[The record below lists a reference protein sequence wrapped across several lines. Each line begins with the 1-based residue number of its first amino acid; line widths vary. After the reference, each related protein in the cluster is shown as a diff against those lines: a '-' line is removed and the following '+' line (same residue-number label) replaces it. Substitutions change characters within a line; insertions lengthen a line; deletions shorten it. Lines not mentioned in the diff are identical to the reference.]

1 MNAPRLSAIALALV
15 AAGLL
20 AACQGGGTPATRA
33 AAVPKATPQALV
45 ADVRA
50 IGERGEELE
59 VAPLRDPHVEDL
71 LARAQASEAGGRL
84 RDAQEALGLAL
95 AITPEA
101 PDLVQW
107 QAELALLGK
116 DWDGAERLA
125 SRSYELGPRLGGLC
139 RRNWATIGHARDQ
152 RDDADGAAV
161 ARRQID
167 ACTVAPPVRM

>member
-1 MNAPRLSAIALALV
+1 MIRTRFRTTALV
-15 AAGLL
+15 LLATGLL
-20 AACQGGGTPATRA
+20 SACQGGSAPATRA
-33 AAVPKATPQALV
+33 VAARPAPAALV

-50 IGERGEELE
+50 VGEQGVELE

-71 LARAQASEAGGRL
+71 LARAEAAEAAGRV
-84 RDAQEALGLAL
+84 REAQEALGLAL
-95 AITPEA
+95 AITPDA

-107 QAELALLGK
+107 QAELALLRK

-125 SRSYELGPRLGGLC
+125 NRSFEIGPRLGGLC

-152 RDDADGAAV
+152 RDDAAGAAV
-161 ARRQID
+161 ARKQVD